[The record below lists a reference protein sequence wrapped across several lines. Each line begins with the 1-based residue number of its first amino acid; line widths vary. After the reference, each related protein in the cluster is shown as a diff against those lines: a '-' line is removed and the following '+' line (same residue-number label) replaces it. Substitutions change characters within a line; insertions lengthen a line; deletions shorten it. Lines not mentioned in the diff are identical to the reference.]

1 MSIYGI
7 IFFTITSLSFLFWYG
22 GKSKPL
28 SKDELEQY
36 INSLKASRKV
46 DDASEIINDLKE
58 LCTEDDGKSFYMVN
72 LMKFKTVY
80 NDELGMTPL
89 EAHKRYGKGITK
101 ELFKRA
107 GHPIFL
113 SKVTGSFLKDS
124 DSTWDEVGI
133 IRYRS
138 KRDMLKMI
146 LNLSDPE
153 LGKYKWA
160 ALEKTNVF
168 PTKLSV
174 NLAFIRIIVITLL
187 FLISTLF

>member
-1 MSIYGI
+1 MSIFGM
-7 IFFTITSLSFLFWYG
+7 IFFGITALIFIFWYG

-28 SKDELEQY
+28 SNDELDQY
-36 INSLKASRKV
+36 IDALKDAYKV
-46 DDASEIINDLKE
+46 DEISEIIYGLKE
-58 LCTEDDGKSFYMVN
+58 LCQEDDGKSFYMVN
-72 LMKFKTVY
+72 LMKFKTEY
-80 NDELGMTPL
+80 NEELGMTPL
-89 EAHKRYGKGITK
+89 EAHKIYGKGITK

-113 SKVTGSFLKDS
+113 SNVSGSFLKDS
-124 DSTWDEVGI
+124 NSTWDEVGI

-146 LNLSDPE
+146 LSLSDPE

-160 ALEKTNVF
+160 ALEKTDVF
-168 PTKLSV
+168 PTTLKV

>member
-1 MSIYGI
+1 MSIYAM
-7 IFFTITSLSFLFWYG
+7 IFFVITSLSFLLWYG

-28 SKDELEQY
+28 STDELNQY
-36 INSLKASRKV
+36 IDALKDAYGV
-46 DDASEIINDLKE
+46 DDITQIISGLKE
-58 LCTEDDGKSFYMVN
+58 LCENDDGKSFYMVN
-72 LMKFKTVY
+72 LMRFKTEY
-80 NDELGMTPL
+80 NEELGMTPL
-89 EAHKRYGKGITK
+89 EAHKMYGKGITK

-107 GHPIFL
+107 GHPILL
-113 SKVTGSFLKDS
+113 SEVTGSFLRDS

-160 ALEKTNVF
+160 ALEKTDVF
-168 PTKLSV
+168 PTTLKV

-187 FLISTLF
+187 FLISTLL

>member
-1 MSIYGI
+1 
-7 IFFTITSLSFLFWYG
+7 
-22 GKSKPL
+22 
-28 SKDELEQY
+28 
-36 INSLKASRKV
+36 
-46 DDASEIINDLKE
+46 
-58 LCTEDDGKSFYMVN
+58 MVN
-72 LMKFKTVY
+72 LMKFKTKY

-146 LNLSDPE
+146 LNISDPE

-160 ALEKTNVF
+160 ALEKTDVF

-187 FLISTLF
+187 FLISVLF